1 MNLTWCAFPI
11 KSSQNA
17 PLWVAW
23 TSDTWRWWNSQHLA
37 LLVAVYGK
45 SSLQNIRLR
54 RRLFKSISACL
65 ACQTCQE
72 SDWFSN
78 TNMDTRTVHTYYTH
92 HWLGCPGLRN
102 IIHSLDSCHLLPKE
116 EPFVKKKKSSPV
128 NAHPN
133 IAIVEYSGDWGK
145 AIYNSHA
152 YHRFCSSLKRC
163 VYIFWGEHNYYMS
176 VVDLRRVHK
185 FSLKIKGDWA
195 DFSFI
200 MLALQHGPGKKI
212 RSALEY
218 FDWHF
223 QSEVH

>member
-37 LLVAVYGK
+37 PLVAVYGK

-92 HWLGCPGLRN
+92 HLLSCPGLRN

-116 EPFVKKKKSSPV
+116 EPFVKKRKVVQSMLTLVHYEYCYGGVVEIGANPYIT
-128 NAHPN
+128 ATHI
-133 IAIVEYSGDWGK
+133 IASVLVWNDASIFFRGAQLLWVWWILDGCINFPWK
-145 AIYNSHA
+145 
-152 YHRFCSSLKRC
+152 LK
-163 VYIFWGEHNYYMS
+163 VIEQIFR
-176 VVDLRRVHK
+176 L
-185 FSLKIKGDWA
+185 
-195 DFSFI
+195 
-200 MLALQHGPGKKI
+200 
-212 RSALEY
+212 
-218 FDWHF
+218 
-223 QSEVH
+223 